1 MMADEKK
8 KKTPAA
14 QEFVPIKEVRGGVMI
29 LKNGNLVGV
38 LLASSI
44 NFGLKSSDEQRAI
57 LGQFQGFLNSLD
69 FTVQFFVQ
77 SRKLDIRP
85 YIALLEGR
93 LAAQTEDL
101 MKIQV
106 REYIDFIKSF
116 TERANIMSKHFFV
129 VVPYAP
135 PAIDVKKTVERTLF
149 GKIGNLSAKQ
159 EKDLGF
165 EEHRTQLE
173 QRMSIVEQGLSRTGV
188 RTTVLDTEAVIELLY
203 KEFNP
208 GELEKPIV
216 MSTQEGGLET
226 QHA

>member
-1 MMADEKK
+1 MAIATKT
-8 KKTPAA
+8 KKTLAA
-14 QEFVPIKEVRGGVMI
+14 QEFVPVKEVRGGVMI
-29 LKNGNLVGV
+29 LKNENLIGV

-44 NFGLKSSDEQRAI
+44 NFGLKSNDEQRAI
-57 LGQFQGFLNSLD
+57 LGQFQSFLNSLD
-69 FTVQFFVQ
+69 FSVQFFVQ

-85 YIALLEGR
+85 YVALLEKSFID
-93 LAAQTEDL
+93 QTDDL

-106 REYIDFIKSF
+106 REYIEFIKTF

-135 PAIDVKKTVERTLF
+135 PILDVKKEFQKRMFSKNV
-149 GKIGNLSAKQ
+149 NLSAKE
-159 EKDLGF
+159 EKQIGF

-173 QRMSIVEQGLSRTGV
+173 QRMAAVEQGLSRTGV
-188 RTTVLDTEAVIELLY
+188 RTVALGTEEVIELLY

-216 MSTQEGGLET
+216 LADQ
-226 QHA
+226 

>member
-1 MMADEKK
+1 MAGDEKT
-8 KKTPAA
+8 KKTLAA
-14 QEFVPIKEVRGGVMI
+14 QEFVPIKEVRGGVMV

-44 NFGLKSSDEQRAI
+44 NFGLKSGDEQRAI
-57 LGQFQGFLNSLD
+57 LGQFQSFLNSLD

-77 SRKLDIRP
+77 SRRLDIRP
-85 YIALLEGR
+85 YIALLEGS
-93 LAAQTEDL
+93 LANQTEDL

-106 REYIDFIKSF
+106 KEYIDFVKTF

-135 PAIDVKKTVERTLF
+135 PMLNIKKEVQKRFF
-149 GKIGNLSAKQ
+149 GGNENLSAKQ
-159 EKDLGF
+159 EKEIGF
-165 EEHRTQLE
+165 EEQRTQLE
-173 QRMSIVEQGLSRTGV
+173 QRMAQVEQGLSRTGV
-188 RTTVLDTEAVIELLY
+188 RTVALGTEEVIELLY

-216 MSTQEGGLET
+216 VDDQR
-226 QHA
+226 